1 MPEKV
6 SVPPALIFRDRV
18 RASDTE
24 VVRDIVS
31 STDFFNSEEVE
42 VAVSLVEEHLRDGDA
57 GGYSFVF
64 AELGG
69 RGLGYTCY
77 GRIPGTRESYDLYWI
92 AVRPNAQGLGIG
104 RRLLVEAEERILS
117 AGGARV
123 YIETSERELYR
134 KTRAFYRHAGYR
146 KAALLEDFYEPGDAK
161 VIYLK
166 VLRPAS
172 GRSDGTA
179 PPAHE
184 Q

>member
-1 MPEKV
+1 MPD
-6 SVPPALIFRDRV
+6 SGSIPPALVFRDRV

-24 VVRDIVS
+24 TVRDIVS
-31 STDFFNSEEVE
+31 STDFFNSEEVD
-42 VAVSLVEEHLRDGDA
+42 VAVSLVEEHLRTGES

-69 RGLGYTCY
+69 RGLGYACY

-104 RRLLVEAEERILS
+104 RRLLVEAEERIFS
-117 AGGARV
+117 AGGGRV

-146 KAALLEDFYEPGDAK
+146 KAALLEDFYGPGDAK

-166 VLRPAS
+166 VLRPMQDH
-172 GRSDGTA
+172 SDDGH
-179 PPAHE
+179 PRVE
-184 Q
+184 R